1 MKERTCSAG
10 LLIETEEGF
19 LMCHPTGR
27 RDGPATYDVPKGM
40 VEEGEDHFEAALRE
54 LYEETSIDWRDESF
68 NIVDK
73 ISNENDVIDLGQH
86 KYIPGKDLH
95 LYYINRNVD
104 VKNLKCLSFF
114 EKNGKEFPEVNF
126 YRVSYELEYF
136 YKSLQEYLR
145 KHFL

>member
-114 EKNGKEFPEVNF
+114 ERNGKEFPEVNF